1 MNQRE
6 ETFEQLGRSAEVP
19 VLILGGGVNGVGL
32 FRELALQGVD
42 CLLVDK
48 SDFVA
53 GASSKTSRMIHGGL
67 RYLESREFS
76 LVRESLFERDRLLE
90 NAPHCVA
97 PLKTTIPLPSRLGG
111 LLRSMLIFLGLGVR
125 PGQRGLVPV
134 KFGLWFYDF
143 ITRKDRRTPRH
154 YFTSRAESLRT
165 MPGLR
170 SDIVGT
176 ATYWDAWIA
185 QAERLCIDLIRD
197 ARAAKANCRA
207 VNYVRPQRVED
218 GAVVLSNELSGESVA
233 VRPQVVVNATGA
245 WVDIT
250 NETLGCRTQYM
261 GGTKGS
267 HLVVDCPALHEAL
280 DGRMVYYQYA
290 DGRVCIVFPFMDKVI
305 MGSTDIRIDDPDEAR
320 CDADEID
327 YMLATLRA
335 VFPDVNVSRSDIVF
349 VFCGVRPLPA
359 SEGDVLATVSRGHSL
374 HVIEPD
380 PQRPFPVYC
389 MVGGKWTT
397 FRAFAEQAAD
407 RILARLGAARR
418 CSTERVPIG
427 GGKGFPET
435 AAKKAAWI
443 ARVAGA
449 SGLDEARVRALLDRY
464 GTSAESYATGAG
476 AEDERPLASL
486 PDYTA
491 GEITRIATDEYVEH
505 LTDIVC
511 RRSTIALLGQ
521 ADRPVLSELA
531 GIAGAALGWDRPR
544 QDKEIQLALDDL
556 RLP

>member
-1 MNQRE
+1 MNQRDQ
-6 ETFEQLGRSAEVP
+6 TFRDLRRRAEVP

-53 GASSKTSRMIHGGL
+53 GASSKSTRMIHGGL
-67 RYLESREFS
+67 RYLENRDFR
-76 LVRESLFERDRLLE
+76 LVRESLFERNRLLE
-90 NAPHCVA
+90 NAAHCVA

-111 LLRSMLIFLGLGVR
+111 LFRSMLIFLGFGVR
-125 PGQRGLVPV
+125 SGQRGVLAV
-134 KFGLWFYDF
+134 KMGLWFYDF
-143 ITRKDRRTPRH
+143 ITRKDRKMPRH
-154 YFTSRAESLRT
+154 HFTSRAESLRT

-170 SDIVGT
+170 SDIVG
-176 ATYWDAWIA
+176 AANYWDAWIT
-185 QAERLCIDLIRD
+185 QAERLCIELIRD
-197 ARAAKANCRA
+197 ARGANPNCRA
-207 VNYVRPQRVED
+207 INYVQSQRVEGDTVILAD
-218 GAVVLSNELSGESVA
+218 GLTGESLA
-233 VRPQVVVNATGA
+233 VRPRVVVNATGA

-250 NETLGCRTQYM
+250 NAALGCRTHYM

-267 HLVVDCPALHEAL
+267 HVVVDCPALHEAL
-280 DGRMVYYQYA
+280 AGRMVYYQHD

-305 MGSTDIRIDDPDEAR
+305 MGSTDIRVDDPDEAR

-327 YMLATLRA
+327 YMLASLQA

-359 SEGDVLATVSRGHSL
+359 SEGKVLATVSRGHSL

-380 PQRPFPVYC
+380 PQRAFPVYC
-389 MVGGKWTT
+389 LVGGKWTT
-397 FRAFAEQAAD
+397 FRALAEQAAD
-407 RILARLGAARR
+407 QILARLGHPRR
-418 CSTERVPIG
+418 CSTEQVPIG

-435 AAKKAAWI
+435 GAQKTVWI
-443 ARVAGA
+443 ARVALA
-449 SGLDEARVRALLDRY
+449 SGLDEARVRTLLDRY
-464 GTSAESYATGAG
+464 GTTAEAYATGAG
-476 AEDERPLASL
+476 AEARQPLASL

-505 LTDIVC
+505 LTDLVC

-521 ADRPVLSELA
+521 ADRGVLSELA
-531 GIAGAALGWDRPR
+531 GIAGAALGWDRTR
-544 QDKEIQLALDDL
+544 QDKEIELALDEL
-556 RLP
+556 RVP

>member
-1 MNQRE
+1 
-6 ETFEQLGRSAEVP
+6 
-19 VLILGGGVNGVGL
+19 
-32 FRELALQGVD
+32 
-42 CLLVDK
+42 
-48 SDFVA
+48 
-53 GASSKTSRMIHGGL
+53 
-67 RYLESREFS
+67 
-76 LVRESLFERDRLLE
+76 
-90 NAPHCVA
+90 
-97 PLKTTIPLPSRLGG
+97 
-111 LLRSMLIFLGLGVR
+111 
-125 PGQRGLVPV
+125 
-134 KFGLWFYDF
+134 
-143 ITRKDRRTPRH
+143 
-154 YFTSRAESLRT
+154 

-185 QAERLCIDLIRD
+185 QAERLCIDLIQD

-435 AAKKAAWI
+435 AAQKAAWI

-531 GIAGAALGWDRPR
+531 GIAGAALGWDRAR
-544 QDKEIQLALDDL
+544 QDKEIELALDDL